1 MKQPCISTS
10 KGMRVTAL
18 AALLLAAAA
27 ADATLV
33 QPSIVDGTF
42 ADYGAIGNIFELKP
56 QLSVQGLGS
65 PGDPG
70 SVVALNPLLQYKAT
84 PTGVGTT
91 LMTITFD
98 VRNISLTDSFFDL
111 RFMVYI
117 NPDGAPSGAPLE
129 FLDRLTETW
138 GAAAAGDPLRREGR
152 AFISPADT
160 ILSRFQLTRN
170 LDEGPPAH
178 SPGCLAAAGCDAT
191 VGLQWNAAQLGPG
204 ETFRVTFGLSDDGQ
218 HLSSRWVDATS
229 VASPA
234 DTALR
239 ISGLSAIIAVPEPGA
254 AWMLAGG
261 LVLVGAALRRR
272 QQH

>member
-1 MKQPCISTS
+1 MKQPRVSVST
-10 KGMRVTAL
+10 GLRATAL

-33 QPSIVDGTF
+33 QPPIMDGTF

-65 PGDPG
+65 PADPG
-70 SVVALNPLLQYKAT
+70 SVVALNPALQYQVT
-84 PTGVGTT
+84 STGIGTT
-91 LMTITFD
+91 LMTINFE
-98 VRNISLTDSFFDL
+98 VRNVSPTDSFFDL
-111 RFMVYI
+111 RFMVYV

-129 FLDRLTETW
+129 FLDVLTETW
-138 GAAAAGDPLRREGR
+138 GAAAAGDPVRREGR
-152 AFISPADT
+152 VFVSPADT
-160 ILSRFQLTRN
+160 IVSRFQLNRN

-178 SPGCLAAAGCDAT
+178 DPGCLAPAGCDAT

-204 ETFRVTFGLSDDGQ
+204 EIFRVKFGLSDDGQ
-218 HLSSRWVDATS
+218 HLSSRWIDASS

-261 LVLVGAALRRR
+261 LVLLGAVMRRR
-272 QQH
+272 PQH

>member
-1 MKQPCISTS
+1 MKQPRDSMYP
-10 KGMRVTAL
+10 GLRATAL

-27 ADATLV
+27 ADANIV

-42 ADYGAIGNIFELKP
+42 ADYGAIGNIFELRP

-65 PGDPG
+65 PADPG
-70 SVVALNPLLQYKAT
+70 SVVALNPLLQYQAT
-84 PTGVGTT
+84 PTGVGTS
-91 LMTITFD
+91 LMTINFE
-98 VRNISLTDSFFDL
+98 VRNISLTESFFDL
-111 RFMVYI
+111 RFMVYV

-129 FLDRLTETW
+129 FRDVLAETW
-138 GAAAAGDPLRREGR
+138 GAAKAGDPVRREGR
-152 AFISPADT
+152 AFFSPADT
-160 ILSRFQLTRN
+160 IVSRFQLNRN

-178 SPGCLAAAGCDAT
+178 DPGCLAPAGCDAT

-204 ETFRVTFGLSDDGQ
+204 ETFRVMFGLSDDGQ
-218 HLSSRWVDATS
+218 QLSSRWIDARS

-261 LVLVGAALRRR
+261 LVLLGAVMRRRR
-272 QQH
+272 QR